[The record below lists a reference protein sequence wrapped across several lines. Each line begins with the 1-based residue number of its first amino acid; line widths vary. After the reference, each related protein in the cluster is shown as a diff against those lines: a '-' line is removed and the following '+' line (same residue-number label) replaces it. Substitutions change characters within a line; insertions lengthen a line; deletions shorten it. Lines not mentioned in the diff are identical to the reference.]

1 MSHRDSD
8 SKRRHSKFDR
18 EPSPKRYRRDGKQ
31 ERERDRNRVTSDG
44 GDQRNP
50 PHHFRREPFDAAPKK
65 SNSNDHHEQQPK
77 HSSQPP
83 RSRSY
88 HQACLC
94 LLYNSMMNG
103 VVLGRLVEAMVKGKL
118 VHTII
123 PFHAGKVFTQSKEN
137 NESQSRE
144 QRDERS
150 PVKLDD
156 SLQKRDGFTARKDD
170 PPTMRKRRAFREKK
184 IPADSA
190 DANPASI
197 VEVKPSHTD
206 HPPERNE
213 RKDERSSNPHHLDRP
228 EKQNAEGRAP
238 NKIEARRDGFSSR
251 ARYGG
256 SGGNNNYRG
265 RDKFNGKQGY
275 RPIKT
280 RMEKWKHDLYQEVNK
295 DPIPKN
301 EDDQIAKLEALLAS

>member
-1 MSHRDSD
+1 
-8 SKRRHSKFDR
+8 
-18 EPSPKRYRRDGKQ
+18 
-31 ERERDRNRVTSDG
+31 
-44 GDQRNP
+44 
-50 PHHFRREPFDAAPKK
+50 
-65 SNSNDHHEQQPK
+65 
-77 HSSQPP
+77 
-83 RSRSY
+83 
-88 HQACLC
+88 
-94 LLYNSMMNG
+94 
-103 VVLGRLVEAMVKGKL
+103 
-118 VHTII
+118 
-123 PFHAGKVFTQSKEN
+123 
-137 NESQSRE
+137 
-144 QRDERS
+144 
-150 PVKLDD
+150 VKLDD

>member
-88 HQACLC
+88 HQVGR
-94 LLYNSMMNG
+94 SNG
-103 VVLGRLVEAMVKGKL
+103 QREAG
-118 VHTII
+118 
-123 PFHAGKVFTQSKEN
+123 GKVFTQSKEN

-144 QRDERS
+144 QRDEKS

>member
-88 HQACLC
+88 HQHDERG
-94 LLYNSMMNG
+94 STGQVGRSNG
-103 VVLGRLVEAMVKGKL
+103 QREAG
-118 VHTII
+118 
-123 PFHAGKVFTQSKEN
+123 GKVFTQSKEN

>member
-1 MSHRDSD
+1 M
-8 SKRRHSKFDR
+8 
-18 EPSPKRYRRDGKQ
+18 
-31 ERERDRNRVTSDG
+31 
-44 GDQRNP
+44 
-50 PHHFRREPFDAAPKK
+50 
-65 SNSNDHHEQQPK
+65 
-77 HSSQPP
+77 
-83 RSRSY
+83 
-88 HQACLC
+88 
-94 LLYNSMMNG
+94 
-103 VVLGRLVEAMVKGKL
+103 
-118 VHTII
+118 
-123 PFHAGKVFTQSKEN
+123 
-137 NESQSRE
+137 
-144 QRDERS
+144 
-150 PVKLDD
+150 KLDD
-156 SLQKRDGFTARKDD
+156 NLQKRDGFAERKDA
-170 PPTMRKRRAFREKK
+170 PPTMRKMRAFREK

-190 DANPASI
+190 DANPASM
-197 VEVKPSHTD
+197 VEVKSSHTA

>member
-31 ERERDRNRVTSDG
+31 DRERDRNRVTSDG

-50 PHHFRREPFDAAPKK
+50 PLPHHSRRETFDAAPKK
-65 SNSNDHHEQQPK
+65 SNSNDHHEPPK
-77 HSSQPP
+77 HSSQPS

-88 HQACLC
+88 YQHDERGSTGQVGR
-94 LLYNSMMNG
+94 SNG
-103 VVLGRLVEAMVKGKL
+103 PREAG
-118 VHTII
+118 
-123 PFHAGKVFTQSKEN
+123 GKVFTQSKEN
-137 NESQSRE
+137 NERVETTQSRE

-150 PVKLDD
+150 QVKLDNF
-156 SLQKRDGFTARKDD
+156 QKRDGFTERKDD
-170 PPTMRKRRAFREKK
+170 PPPTMRKRRAFREKK
-184 IPADSA
+184 IPVDSA
-190 DANPASI
+190 DANPPEMVA
-197 VEVKPSHTD
+197 VKSSHTD

-213 RKDERSSNPHHLDRP
+213 RKEERSSNPHHLDRP
-228 EKQNAEGRAP
+228 EKQIAEDRAP
-238 NKIEARRDGFSSR
+238 NKSEAGRDGFSSR

-256 SGGNNNYRG
+256 SGGNSNYRG
-265 RDKFNGKQGY
+265 RDKFNGRQGY

-280 RMEKWKHDLYQEVNK
+280 RIEKWKHDLYQEVNK

-301 EDDQIAKLEALLAS
+301 EDDQIAELEALLAS